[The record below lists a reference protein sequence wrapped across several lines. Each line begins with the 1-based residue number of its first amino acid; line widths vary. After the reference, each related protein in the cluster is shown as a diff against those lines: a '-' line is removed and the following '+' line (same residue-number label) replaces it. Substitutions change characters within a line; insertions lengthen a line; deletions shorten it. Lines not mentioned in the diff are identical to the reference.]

1 MNGSFL
7 SSGLVLRRYMVRPSG
22 RRDVE
27 RGIIVCH
34 GFPSGV
40 INARQS
46 AGTFPE
52 LIDRISS
59 ELHWIGMTF
68 TFRGC
73 GESEGDFSLQGWVD
87 DLRAAID
94 HLFAEMS
101 PEGVWIVGAGVGGSL
116 GLCVAAS
123 DPRVYGVALLGARA
137 DFDDWGQQ
145 PRRMLDHSREVGAIR
160 NPRFPPAMEEWA
172 REFRRFRPVDAAAR
186 LAPRPLLVLH
196 GDDDDYVPVSDARQI
211 ARAHGSAELRVLQG
225 AGHRLR
231 HDPRAVAILL
241 GWLDRQRS
249 AEPAGRTASIAP
261 SPSA

>member
-7 SSGLVLRRYMVRPSG
+7 SGGLVLRRYLVRPAG
-22 RRDVE
+22 RVE
-27 RGIIVCH
+27 APPGLILCH

-52 LIDRISS
+52 LVDRIVS
-59 ELHWIGMTF
+59 ELHWVGMTF

-73 GESEGDFSLQGWVD
+73 GESEGDFSVQGWVD
-87 DLRAAID
+87 DLRAAVD
-94 HLFAEMS
+94 HLVAEGS
-101 PEGVWIVGAGVGGSL
+101 PSAVWVVGAGVGGSL
-116 GLCVAAS
+116 ALCVAAS
-123 DPRVYGVALLGARA
+123 DPRVSGVGLLAGRA

-145 PRRMLDHSREVGAIR
+145 PRRMLEHSREVGATR
-160 NPRFPPAMEEWA
+160 SPRFPPSIEEWA

-186 LAPRPLLVLH
+186 LAPRPLLVIH
-196 GDDDDYVPVSDARQI
+196 GDDDDYVPVSDARQL
-211 ARAHGSAELRVLQG
+211 AQAHGSAELRVLSG

-231 HDPRAVAILL
+231 HDPRAIAILL

-249 AEPAGRTASIAP
+249 ADLAS
-261 SPSA
+261 SSALT